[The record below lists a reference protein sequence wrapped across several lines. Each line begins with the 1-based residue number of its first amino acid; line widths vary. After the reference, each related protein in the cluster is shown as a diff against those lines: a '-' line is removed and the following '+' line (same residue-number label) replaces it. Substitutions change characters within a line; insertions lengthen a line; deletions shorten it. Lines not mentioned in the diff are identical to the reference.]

1 METAMG
7 MNGRIFGAT
16 LVVLAACGGERQ
28 PEAAPQADTAGPS
41 FAAAT
46 APPVLLMCGADTVS
60 VQGTEQELQL
70 HVNGETFNVLLS
82 PSASGAK
89 YQVAGDSTT
98 FYWNQGQKGLVQVR
112 GDLMPECELV
122 PGV

>member
-1 METAMG
+1 MG

-70 HVNGETFNVLLS
+70 HVNGETFNLLLS